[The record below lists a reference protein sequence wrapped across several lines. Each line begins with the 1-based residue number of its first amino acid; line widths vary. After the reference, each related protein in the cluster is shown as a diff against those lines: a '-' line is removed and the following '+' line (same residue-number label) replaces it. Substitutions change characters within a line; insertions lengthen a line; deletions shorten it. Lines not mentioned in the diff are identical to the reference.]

1 MDQYNEPLPEAS
13 VSRIEEPPVLESEP
27 EVSTSLVSTR
37 ELPPKPSLVE
47 TEEIQTPGCAILF
60 RDGFDEDYGNTLN
73 YFSKRKPPV
82 PLAPPDPIEFQFLK
96 ETVRELTSIMSD
108 EWLKDAELSS
118 EEIRINTAP
127 RLIPCHLEGNDVGIL
142 YSPTVSVNIVSKSFV
157 FAYLSNKTITQT
169 DKFFK
174 QPNGSII
181 EEFGVVQDVPVI
193 HDGKEAILDFHVFEV
208 RDFDV
213 LIGYHLSSQGLP

>member
-1 MDQYNEPLPEAS
+1 
-13 VSRIEEPPVLESEP
+13 
-27 EVSTSLVSTR
+27 
-37 ELPPKPSLVE
+37 
-47 TEEIQTPGCAILF
+47 
-60 RDGFDEDYGNTLN
+60 
-73 YFSKRKPPV
+73 
-82 PLAPPDPIEFQFLK
+82 
-96 ETVRELTSIMSD
+96 MSD

-118 EEIRINTAP
+118 EEIRINTTP

-181 EEFGVVQDVPVI
+181 EGFGVVQDVPVI

-213 LIGYHLSSQGLP
+213 LIGYHLSSQGSP

>member
-1 MDQYNEPLPEAS
+1 MDQYNEPLPEAL

-47 TEEIQTPGCAILF
+47 TEEIQ
-60 RDGFDEDYGNTLN
+60 
-73 YFSKRKPPV
+73 K
-82 PLAPPDPIEFQFLK
+82 
-96 ETVRELTSIMSD
+96 LTSIMSD

-118 EEIRINTAP
+118 EEIQINTAP

-174 QPNGSII
+174 QPNGSILKDLGLSKMCQSFMTARRQSWI
-181 EEFGVVQDVPVI
+181 STFLKSG
-193 HDGKEAILDFHVFEV
+193 ILM
-208 RDFDV
+208 
-213 LIGYHLSSQGLP
+213 S